1 MVRINRVNRVNKV
14 NIEINEDRVKRLGK
28 IIQKLGYKAISFD
41 SPDLFPEDDEFI
53 YSNYVFFLVAI
64 DHRTHPEPKRFEAF
78 VGGKF
83 YHGSDLMYFLARR
96 AQENEPDL
104 FTAKKM
110 IKITEKDVA
119 RIFSVGDVTI
129 KDPAERALLLRDCA
143 KRLIDS
149 YEGDLRNLLK
159 SSEGYLLRSDKI
171 GVLQQLRKF
180 QAYKD
185 PLTKK
190 SYLLVKILRRQG
202 YFEPADIE
210 NLSFPVDNILM
221 EVALRTGLVEAYA
234 LQGKIARKEQL
245 NEKEVEYL
253 RNATREVFEMV
264 SRASN
269 IPPDVLDDL
278 IWTFGREVNKIV
290 NEGDLKNIRTPLD
303 GNIEHKRALEDFL
316 VFIGG
321 FDGCGFLSLRKLKLP
336 KTWYF

>member
-1 MVRINRVNRVNKV
+1 MIIGVSGI

-28 IIQKLGYKAISFD
+28 IIQKLGYRPISF
-41 SPDLFPEDDEFI
+41 SLPDLFPEDDEFI
-53 YSNYVFFLVAI
+53 YTNYVFFLVAI
-64 DHRTHPEPKRFEAF
+64 DHRTHPEPKRFEESI
-78 VGGKF
+78 GGKF

-143 KRLIDS
+143 QKLIDH
-149 YEGDLRNLLK
+149 YKGDFRNLLK
-159 SSEGYLLRSDKI
+159 SSEGYLLKTDEM

-180 QAYKD
+180 QAYRD
-185 PLTKK
+185 PLMKK
-190 SYLLVKILRRQG
+190 SFLLVKILRRQG
-202 YFEPADIE
+202 YFEPVDIE

-221 EVALRTGLVEAYA
+221 EVALRSGLVKAYA
-234 LQGKIARKEQL
+234 LEGKIAREERL
-245 NEKEVEYL
+245 DEKEVESL
-253 RNATREVFEMV
+253 RNATREAFEMV
-264 SRASN
+264 SRESK

-278 IWTFGREVNKIV
+278 IWSFGREVNKV
-290 NEGDLKNIRTPLD
+290 EKEDELKDIRTPLD
-303 GNIEHKRALEDFL
+303 DNIKNKRTLKDFL

-321 FDGCGFLSLRKLKLP
+321 FDVGFVLKKLKLP
-336 KTWYF
+336 ETWYF